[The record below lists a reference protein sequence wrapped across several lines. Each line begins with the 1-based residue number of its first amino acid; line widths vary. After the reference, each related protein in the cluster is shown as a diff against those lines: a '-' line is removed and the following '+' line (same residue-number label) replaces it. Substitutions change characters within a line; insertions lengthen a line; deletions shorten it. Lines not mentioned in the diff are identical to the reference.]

1 MSLSSISSGSTGTIL
16 QECTAAISALNK
28 SATPDIQARLDNLT
42 KPRGSLGRLED
53 LALRLTLISMAA
65 GRGNLPQADPARIY
79 TCAADHGVA
88 ARGVSK
94 FPQEVTRQMVF
105 NFLNGGAAVNVF
117 TRSSDVELRVVD
129 VGVKGA
135 DFADTPGLLN
145 RKIAQGTADISAGPA
160 MSLQE
165 CISAVELGISLAEQ
179 AANEGIRVVGT
190 GEMGIANTTAATA
203 LYCAYLDLPPETIT
217 GPGTGLNE
225 QEIRHKAGVVGR
237 ALQTNHVE
245 LPPADPMRTLA
256 ALGGL
261 EIACLSGL
269 ILGCARRKLA
279 VVIDGFISTAAY
291 VAAWKIHPSVGDY
304 AFFAHGSAEPGH
316 SVILHHL
323 RVRPILDLG
332 MRLGEGT
339 GVALAIPILRA
350 AAAMYNNMASFA
362 DAGVSGSDDSA

>member
-1 MSLSSISSGSTGTIL
+1 MSFVSNSSESAGTVL
-16 QECTAAISALNK
+16 QECTAAISALDM
-28 SATPDIQARLDNLT
+28 SAAADIQARLDNLT

-53 LALRLTLISMAA
+53 LALRLTLISLAA
-65 GRGNLPQADPARIY
+65 GRGDIPQADPARIY

-94 FPQEVTRQMVF
+94 FPQEVTRQMVA
-105 NFLNGGAAVNVF
+105 NFLNGGAAVNIF
-117 TRSSDVELRVVD
+117 TRTSGVELLVVD

-135 DFADTPGLLN
+135 DFPDSPSLLN
-145 RKIAQGTADISAGPA
+145 RKIAQGTADLSAGPA
-160 MSLQE
+160 MRSGE
-165 CISAVELGISLAEQ
+165 CIQAVELGISLAGQ
-179 AANEGIRVVGT
+179 AAKEGMRVVGT

-203 LYCAYLDLPPETIT
+203 LYCAFLDLPPETIT
-217 GPGTGLNE
+217 GPGTGLTE
-225 QEIRHKAGVVGR
+225 EEVRHKAGVVAR
-237 ALQTNHVE
+237 ALQVNHAE
-245 LPPADPMRTLA
+245 LSAADPMRTLA

-269 ILGCARRKLA
+269 ILGCARHKLA

-316 SVILHHL
+316 GVILNRL

-339 GVALAIPILRA
+339 GAALAVPILRA
-350 AAAMYNNMASFA
+350 ATAMYNDMASFA
-362 DAGVSGSDDSA
+362 TAGVSDSEGSA